1 MKMTETIFAE
11 LCKLAAIKYE
21 APLHDY

>member
-1 MKMTETIFAE
+1 MTETIFAE